1 MLPHVHHQYWIESGY
16 VACFM
21 KRDPVIGESAV
32 GRILVADGPT
42 DAAHLADANKICLPD
57 VVVAKTRFGGPKESR
72 VLFRITRTV
81 SLHVAEIVFVQD
93 HAVVFKSQDRK
104 STRLNSSH
112 LV

>member
-21 KRDPVIGESAV
+21 KRDPVIGELAV

-72 VLFRITRTV
+72 VVFRITRTV
-81 SLHVAEIVFVQD
+81 SLHVAEIVYGQD
-93 HAVVFKSQDRK
+93 CAVVFISQ
-104 STRLNSSH
+104 SGCQLRLR
-112 LV
+112 